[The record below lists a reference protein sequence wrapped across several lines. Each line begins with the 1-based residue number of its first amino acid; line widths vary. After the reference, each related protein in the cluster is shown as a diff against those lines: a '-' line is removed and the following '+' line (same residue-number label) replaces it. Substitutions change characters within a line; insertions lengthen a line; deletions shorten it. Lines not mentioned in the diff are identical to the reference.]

1 MKIYAQFDRFQLFC
15 VESLKFIFL
24 FSFLFRVE
32 IRNNNCTLLRNDD
45 IVFISK
51 QIYSMFTNKLRIAF
65 TPNVFLMCNLFIGN
79 SNTNN

>member
-15 VESLKFIFL
+15 VKSLKFIFL
-24 FSFLFRVE
+24 FSFFFRVE
-32 IRNNNCTLLRNDD
+32 IRNNNCILLRNDD

-51 QIYSMFTNKLRIAF
+51 QIYSVFTNKLRIAF
-65 TPNVFLMCNLFIGN
+65 TPDVFLMCNLFIGN